1 MAEKVPRIF
10 LNNHTTLSK
19 NTVSIAES
27 ETEILHSGFFLISR
41 IFSDVEEGLRV
52 AADELFREESG
63 TKPEESKILIVFSD
77 GGFGGFYLVSLF

>member
-1 MAEKVPRIF
+1 MAEKVPRIS

-52 AADELFREESG
+52 AADELFKESG
-63 TKPEESKILIVFSD
+63 TKLEESKILIVFSD
-77 GGFGGFYLVSLF
+77 GGFRSFYLVSLF